1 MWIFLQNSFLSIVDP
16 EASYDGSSGPIGDK
30 LLVRARIDGDI
41 EAVFP
46 KAKVI
51 ETPHRDYRF
60 RALISRHMV
69 ALAMAK
75 AVNQIGASNF
85 KGSVPEKARHDAYA
99 GVWNVMYREQLRRVA
114 ARPQCGQ
121 KWHRALSL
129 GDDYVPPL

>member
-16 EASYDGSSGPIGDK
+16 EASYDGLSGPIGDK

-46 KAKVI
+46 NAKVS

-60 RALISRHMV
+60 RALISRRIV
-69 ALAMAK
+69 AAAMAE

-85 KGSVPEKARHDAYA
+85 KGSVPEKARHDAYS
-99 GVWNVMYREQLRRVA
+99 GVWGVMYREQLRRA
-114 ARPQCGQ
+114 PARPQRGQ
-121 KWHRALSL
+121 KGQRALAF
-129 GDDYVPPL
+129 GDDFVPPL